1 MLLQKFQ
8 RHPDTRLLHSK
19 KQMESSNNLISL
31 RIVSA
36 IARDRKKSKFTEDRK
51 STSLD
56 SMNTTTSS
64 GSKMSKSIRVHSNRS
79 SMMLVI
85 SHSFRSFFTL
95 VVGYFN
101 SKKKKLA
108 SVNYIFTKGRFIQK
122 SHS

>member
-64 GSKMSKSIRVHSNRS
+64 GSKMSKSIRVHNNRS
-79 SMMLVI
+79 STTLVI

-95 VVGYFN
+95 VVGYSN

-108 SVNYIFTKGRFIQK
+108 SVNYILTRGRFIQK
-122 SHS
+122 CHS